1 MTNQEKEV
9 MLSIIEALKEIEYA
23 ITTGVHG
30 YNFTRRI
37 HTAIDNAENTVRKM
51 KGE

>member
-23 ITTGVHG
+23 IATGVQG

-37 HTAIDNAENTVRKM
+37 HNAIDNAEIAVRKM
-51 KGE
+51 EGE